1 MLSKR
6 FLILFCCF
14 FKGLSLLYA
23 QDIPNATQD
32 LKSIL
37 NTIEHQYNIS
47 FSYADATIE
56 NKKIPIP
63 NKNLD
68 KADLISFLETET
80 QLIFEAIDKTSYAIR
95 PINVSNITI
104 TQYLDEVLITNYLT
118 EGISI
123 RADGTT
129 LISLKSFG
137 ILPGLIEA
145 DVLQTVQALP
155 GITSSDERVSN
166 LNIRGGTNDQN
177 LILWDG
183 VKMYQSGHFFGLIS
197 AFNPAIIN
205 QVVVSKNGSRAQFGD
220 GVSGI
225 IDMQTS
231 HEVSNEF
238 NGSIGINMLTAD
250 AYAMIPISE
259 KISFQIAGR
268 RSITDFFT
276 TPTYKQYFKRIFQ
289 DSDLNN
295 PNETVITNS
304 ENFYFYDISSKLVY
318 DVSKKDKI
326 EISFLSIDNALDYQE
341 TANINYTSSLS
352 HSQLNQGSLAI
363 NNKYTKNWSDKLQT
377 IFQAYF
383 SSYDLYATHQDIS
396 NNQKL
401 IQENKVTDGS
411 FKAHV
416 RYNVDPQLN
425 YEGGYQYSEIGIGN
439 LEEVTNPDFRR
450 YIKEVLRTHGLF
462 NELSF
467 KSKSGNTRARFGF
480 RANYIEKF
488 SDFYF
493 EPRISFNQIFAK
505 NFRVE
510 VLAELKSQTT
520 SQIIDLQNDF
530 LGIEKKRWVLAN
542 NNDIPVIKSQQF
554 STGIHY
560 NKNKWLLSL
569 EGYIKNVDNITSRS
583 QGFQNQFQ
591 YTNSIGAYKVTGL
604 DFLINKQFKH
614 ISTWLGY
621 SFNKNNYSFSDLNLG
636 EKFANNVDMRHQLNV
651 SGTYT
656 LNRLKLAL
664 GFNWHPG
671 KPTTLINNSVSEA
684 TNSLVYGNPNA
695 NNLPDY
701 WRTDISAVYDILISK
716 HTKAQVGASFWNIF
730 NTKNIINS
738 YYVMDA
744 NDQVIHVENV
754 SLGFTPNV
762 SFRVVF

>member
-1 MLSKR
+1 MTSKQN
-6 FLILFCCF
+6 LILWCLF
-14 FKGLSLLYA
+14 LSVFGVPQA
-23 QDIPNATQD
+23 QENNNSKVPLVTV
-32 LKSIL
+32 LKQL
-37 NTIEHQYNIS
+37 EQQYHLS
-47 FSYADATIE
+47 FSYADATIA
-56 NKKIPIP
+56 NKDLIPP
-63 NKNLD
+63 VKNLSR
-68 KADLISFLETET
+68 ARLISYLESET
-80 QLIFEAIDKTSYAIR
+80 HLVFETLNAISFAIR
-95 PINVSNITI
+95 PTVFSDITK
-104 TQYLDEVLITNYLT
+104 TQYLDEVLLTNYLT
-118 EGISI
+118 EGISLQS
-123 RADGTT
+123 DGTSHINLT
-129 LISLKSFG
+129 TFG
-137 ILPGLIEA
+137 ILPGLIEP
-145 DVLQTVQALP
+145 DVLQTIQALP
-155 GITSSDERVSN
+155 GINSADERVSN

-621 SFNKNNYSFSDLNLG
+621 SFSKNNYSFSDLNLG

-664 GFNWHPG
+664 GFNWHSG

>member
-1 MLSKR
+1 MTSKQI
-6 FLILFCCF
+6 LILWCLF
-14 FKGLSLLYA
+14 LSVFGVPQA
-23 QDIPNATQD
+23 QENNNSKVPLVTV
-32 LKSIL
+32 LKQL
-37 NTIEHQYNIS
+37 EQQYHLS
-47 FSYADATIE
+47 FSYADATIA
-56 NKKIPIP
+56 NKDLIPP
-63 NKNLD
+63 VKNLSR
-68 KADLISFLETET
+68 ARLISYLESET
-80 QLIFEAIDKTSYAIR
+80 HLVFETLNAISFAIR
-95 PINVSNITI
+95 PTVFSDITK
-104 TQYLDEVLITNYLT
+104 TQYLDEVLLTNYLT
-118 EGISI
+118 EGISLQS
-123 RADGTT
+123 DGTSHINLT
-129 LISLKSFG
+129 TFG
-137 ILPGLIEA
+137 ILPRLIEP
-145 DVLQTVQALP
+145 DVLQTIQALP
-155 GITSSDERVSN
+155 GINSADERVSN

-289 DSDLNN
+289 DSDLKN

-304 ENFYFYDISSKLVY
+304 ENFFFYDISGKLVY
-318 DVSKKDKI
+318 DVSKNDKI

-341 TANINYTSSLS
+341 TANINNTSSLS

-591 YTNSIGAYKVTGL
+591 YTNSIGAYKVIGL

-621 SFNKNNYSFSDLNLG
+621 SFSKNNYSFSDLNLG

-664 GFNWHPG
+664 GFNWHSG
-671 KPTTLINNSVSEA
+671 KPTTLINNSASEA

>member
-1 MLSKR
+1 MTSKHI
-6 FLILFCCF
+6 LIFWCF
-14 FKGLSLLYA
+14 FLSACSFLQA
-23 QDIPNATQD
+23 QKTYKTKESLAIV
-32 LKSIL
+32 LK
-37 NTIEHQYNIS
+37 NIEQEYNLS
-47 FSYADATIE
+47 FSYADATIA
-56 NKKIPIP
+56 NVKLIPP
-63 NKNLD
+63 AKDLSQD
-68 KADLISFLETET
+68 KLIAYLETKT
-80 QLIFEAIDKTSYAIR
+80 HLVFEILDAKNFAIR
-95 PINVSNITI
+95 PMAFADITK
-104 TQYLDEVLITNYLT
+104 TQYLDEVLLTNYLT
-118 EGISI
+118 EGISLQ
-123 RADGTT
+123 ADGTSH
-129 LISLKSFG
+129 LNLKTFG
-137 ILPGLIEA
+137 ILPGLIEP

-155 GITSSDERVSN
+155 GITSIDERVSS

-183 VKMYQSGHFFGLIS
+183 VKMYQTGHFFGLIS
-197 AFNPAIIN
+197 AFNPALID
-205 QVVVSKNGSRAQFGD
+205 QVVVSKNGSRSQFGD

-231 HEVSNEF
+231 HEVSQEF
-238 NGSIGINMLTAD
+238 TGSLGVNMLAAD
-250 AYAMIPISE
+250 AYAMIPVSE
-259 KISFQIAGR
+259 KISLQVAGR
-268 RSITDFFT
+268 RAITDFFT

-304 ENFYFYDISSKLVY
+304 ENFYFYDISGKLVY
-318 DVSKKDKI
+318 DVTKNDKI
-326 EISFLSIDNALDYQE
+326 EISFLSIDNALDYEE
-341 TANINYTSSLS
+341 TAKINNTSSLS
-352 HSQLNQGSLAI
+352 KSQLTQGSLAL
-363 NNKYTKNWSDKLQT
+363 NTKYTRNWSDKLQT
-377 IFQAYF
+377 IVQAYF
-383 SSYDLYATHQDIS
+383 SSYDLYATHQDLS

-401 IQENKVTDGS
+401 IQENEVTDGS
-411 FKAHV
+411 FKAHL

-439 LEEVTNPDFRR
+439 LEDVSNPDYRR
-450 YIKEVLRTHGLF
+450 YIKEVLRTHGFF

-488 SDFYF
+488 SEIYF
-493 EPRISFNQIFAK
+493 EPRVSFNQILAE

-542 NNDIPVIKSQQF
+542 NNNIPVIKSQQF

-569 EGYIKNVDNITSRS
+569 EGYLKNVDNITSRS

-591 YTNSIGAYKVTGL
+591 YSNSIGSYRVTGL

-621 SFNKNNYSFSDLNLG
+621 SFSKNNYSFTNLNQG
-636 EKFANNVDMRHQLNV
+636 EKFPNNVDIRHQLNA

-656 LNRLKLAL
+656 INRLKLAL
-664 GFNWHPG
+664 GFNWHTG
-671 KPTTLINNSVSEA
+671 KPTTFIDMSASEA
-684 TNSLVYGNPNA
+684 TNSLIYGQPNA
-695 NNLPDY
+695 NNVSDY

-744 NDQVIHVENV
+744 NNQVIHVENV

-762 SFRVVF
+762 SLRVIF